1 MIENPPLIQIK
12 KKSSRKKPSQ
22 EQIDGFKNIPTGFI
36 CDALNGYAA
45 LDPSIKPLSIH
56 GKKVKQIVGPALTVF
71 SGAADVLGMAIAL
84 SEIQPG
90 DIVVNGVSGF
100 QGTAAVGDRIA
111 GMIKNNGGVGL
122 VTDGPMRDLDGIIET
137 GLDCFCTG
145 LNPNSPFNSGP
156 AKIGFPINIGG
167 TTVSSGD
174 IIVADSDGVTVV
186 PFDKID
192 EVLKKLDRIIEGEN
206 AMDKQVS
213 EGLKISQKALD
224 YINSDQVIYEDYSFM
239 VS

>member
-12 KKSSRKKPSQ
+12 KKSSRKRPS
-22 EQIDGFKNIPTGFI
+22 EKQINGFKNIPTGFI

-45 LDPSIKPLSIH
+45 LDPSIKPLSIP

-84 SEIQPG
+84 SEIEPG

-156 AKIGFPINIGG
+156 AKIGFPMNIGG
-167 TTVSSGD
+167 TTISSGD

-192 EVLKKLDRIIEGEN
+192 EVLKKLDRIIEVES

-224 YINSDQVIYEDYSFM
+224 YLKSNQVVYFD
-239 VS
+239 

>member
-45 LDPSIKPLSIH
+45 LDPSIKPLSIP
-56 GKKVKQIVGPALTVF
+56 GKKVKQIIGPALTVF

-192 EVLKKLDRIIEGEN
+192 EVLKKLDRIIEVEN
-206 AMDKQVS
+206 AMDKQVN

-224 YINSDQVIYEDYSFM
+224 YLNSDQVVYFD
-239 VS
+239 

>member
-45 LDPSIKPLSIH
+45 LDPSIKPLSIP
-56 GKKVKQIVGPALTVF
+56 GRKVKQIVGPALTVF

-192 EVLKKLDRIIEGEN
+192 EVLKKLDRIIEVES

-224 YINSDQVIYEDYSFM
+224 YLKSDQVVYFD
-239 VS
+239 

>member
-12 KKSSRKKPSQ
+12 KSSSRNRPSIKQ
-22 EQIDGFKNIPTGFI
+22 LANFKNVPTGFI

-45 LDPSIKPLSIH
+45 LDTNIKPLPVP
-56 GKKVKQIVGPALTVF
+56 GKKVEHIVGPALTVF
-71 SGAADVLGMAIAL
+71 SGAADVLGMSIAL

-111 GMIKNNGGVGL
+111 GMIKNNGGIGL
-122 VTDGPMRDLDGIIET
+122 ITDGPMRDLEGIIET
-137 GLDCFCTG
+137 GLSCFCTG
-145 LNPNSPFNSGP
+145 LNPNSPYNSGP
-156 AKIGFPINIGG
+156 AKIGYPTEIGNK
-167 TTVSSGD
+167 TIHSGD

-192 EVLKKLDRIIEGEN
+192 EVVEKLDRITELEN
-206 AMDKQVS
+206 AMDEKVKN
-213 EGLKISQKALD
+213 GLKISQKALN
-224 YINSDQVIYEDYSFM
+224 YINSDQVIYED
-239 VS
+239 

>member
-45 LDPSIKPLSIH
+45 LDPSIKPLSIP
-56 GKKVKQIVGPALTVF
+56 GKKVKQIIGPALTVF

-84 SEIQPG
+84 SEMQPG

-192 EVLKKLDRIIEGEN
+192 EVLRKLDRIIEVES

-224 YINSDQVIYEDYSFM
+224 YLMSDQVVYFD
-239 VS
+239 

>member
-12 KKSSRKKPSQ
+12 KKSSRIKPSQ

-45 LDPSIKPLSIH
+45 LDPSIKPLSIP

-111 GMIKNNGGVGL
+111 GMIKNNGGIGL

-192 EVLKKLDRIIEGEN
+192 EVLKKLDRIIEVEN

-224 YINSDQVIYEDYSFM
+224 YLNSDQVVYFN
-239 VS
+239 

>member
-1 MIENPPLIQIK
+1 
-12 KKSSRKKPSQ
+12 
-22 EQIDGFKNIPTGFI
+22 
-36 CDALNGYAA
+36 LNGYAA
-45 LDPSIKPLSIH
+45 LDPSIKPLSIP
-56 GKKVKQIVGPALTVF
+56 GKKVKQVVGPALTVF

-84 SEIQPG
+84 SEIEQG

-137 GLDCFCTG
+137 GLNCFCTG

-156 AKIGFPINIGG
+156 AKIGFPMNIGG

-192 EVLKKLDRIIEGEN
+192 EVLNKLDRIIEVES

-224 YINSDQVIYEDYSFM
+224 YLKSDQVVYFD
-239 VS
+239 

>member
-12 KKSSRKKPSQ
+12 KKSSRKRPS
-22 EQIDGFKNIPTGFI
+22 EKQINGFKNIPTGFI

-45 LDPSIKPLSIH
+45 LDPSIKPLSIP

-84 SEIQPG
+84 SEIEPG

-156 AKIGFPINIGG
+156 AKIGFPMNIGG

-192 EVLKKLDRIIEGEN
+192 EVLKKLDRIIEVES

-224 YINSDQVIYEDYSFM
+224 YLKSDQVIYFD
-239 VS
+239 

>member
-45 LDPSIKPLSIH
+45 LDPSIKPLPVP

-145 LNPNSPFNSGP
+145 LNPNSPF
-156 AKIGFPINIGG
+156 
-167 TTVSSGD
+167 
-174 IIVADSDGVTVV
+174 
-186 PFDKID
+186 DKID
-192 EVLKKLDRIIEGEN
+192 EVLKKLDRIIEVEN

-224 YINSDQVIYEDYSFM
+224 YLNSDQVVYFD
-239 VS
+239 

>member
-12 KKSSRKKPSQ
+12 KKSSRKRPS
-22 EQIDGFKNIPTGFI
+22 EDQINGFKNIPTGFI

-45 LDPSIKPLSIH
+45 LDPSIKPLSIP
-56 GKKVKQIVGPALTVF
+56 GKKVKQIIGPALTVF

-84 SEIQPG
+84 SEIEPG

-156 AKIGFPINIGG
+156 AKIGFPMNIGG

-192 EVLKKLDRIIEGEN
+192 EVLKKLDRIIEVES

-224 YINSDQVIYEDYSFM
+224 YLKSDQVVYFD
-239 VS
+239 

>member
-12 KKSSRKKPSQ
+12 KKSSRKRPSE
-22 EQIDGFKNIPTGFI
+22 EQINGFKNIPTGFI

-45 LDPSIKPLSIH
+45 LDPSIKPLSIP
-56 GKKVKQIVGPALTVF
+56 GKKVKHIVGPALTVF

-122 VTDGPMRDLDGIIET
+122 ITDGPMRDLDGIIET

-156 AKIGFPINIGG
+156 AKIGFPLNIGG
-167 TTVSSGD
+167 TSVSSGD

-192 EVLKKLDRIIEGEN
+192 EVLKKLDRIIEVEN

-224 YINSDQVIYEDYSFM
+224 YLESDQVIYVD
-239 VS
+239 

>member
-12 KKSSRKKPSQ
+12 KKSSRKRPS
-22 EQIDGFKNIPTGFI
+22 EKQINGFKNIPTGFI

-45 LDPSIKPLSIH
+45 LDPSIKPLSIP

-84 SEIQPG
+84 SEIEPG

-156 AKIGFPINIGG
+156 AKIGFPMNIGG

-192 EVLKKLDRIIEGEN
+192 EVLKKLDRIIEVES
-206 AMDKQVS
+206 AMDKEVS

-224 YINSDQVIYEDYSFM
+224 YLKSDQVVYFD
-239 VS
+239 

>member
-12 KKSSRKKPSQ
+12 KKSSRKRPS
-22 EQIDGFKNIPTGFI
+22 EKQINGFKNIPTGFI

-45 LDPSIKPLSIH
+45 LDPSIKPLSIP

-84 SEIQPG
+84 SEIEPG

-192 EVLKKLDRIIEGEN
+192 EVLKKLDRIIEVES

-224 YINSDQVIYEDYSFM
+224 YLKSDQVVYFD
-239 VS
+239 

>member
-45 LDPSIKPLSIH
+45 LDPSIKPLSIP

-156 AKIGFPINIGG
+156 AKIGFPVNIGG

-192 EVLKKLDRIIEGEN
+192 EVLEKLDRIIEVEN

-224 YINSDQVIYEDYSFM
+224 YLNSDQVVYFD
-239 VS
+239 

>member
-45 LDPSIKPLSIH
+45 LDPSIKPLSIT

-192 EVLKKLDRIIEGEN
+192 EVLKKLDRIIEVEN

-224 YINSDQVIYEDYSFM
+224 YLNSDQVVYFN
-239 VS
+239 

>member
-12 KKSSRKKPSQ
+12 KKSSRKRPS
-22 EQIDGFKNIPTGFI
+22 EKQINGFKNIPTGFI

-45 LDPSIKPLSIH
+45 LDPSIKPLSIP
-56 GKKVKQIVGPALTVF
+56 GKKVKQIIGPALTVF

-84 SEIQPG
+84 SEIEPG

-192 EVLKKLDRIIEGEN
+192 EVLKKLDRIIEVES
-206 AMDKQVS
+206 AMDKEVS

-224 YINSDQVIYEDYSFM
+224 YLKSDQVVYFD
-239 VS
+239 

>member
-12 KKSSRKKPSQ
+12 KKSSRKRPS
-22 EQIDGFKNIPTGFI
+22 EKQINGFKNIPTGFI

-45 LDPSIKPLSIH
+45 LDPSIKPLSIP

-84 SEIQPG
+84 NEIEPG

-156 AKIGFPINIGG
+156 AKIGFPMNIGG

-192 EVLKKLDRIIEGEN
+192 EVLKKLDRIIEVES

-224 YINSDQVIYEDYSFM
+224 YLKSDQVVYFD
-239 VS
+239 

>member
-45 LDPSIKPLSIH
+45 LDPSIKPLSIP

-111 GMIKNNGGVGL
+111 GMIKNNGGIGL

-174 IIVADSDGVTVV
+174 IIVADSDGVTVI

-192 EVLKKLDRIIEGEN
+192 EVLKKLDRIIEVES

-224 YINSDQVIYEDYSFM
+224 YLKSDQVVYFD
-239 VS
+239 

>member
-45 LDPSIKPLSIH
+45 LDPSIKPLSIP
-56 GKKVKQIVGPALTVF
+56 GKKVKQIIGPALTVF

-84 SEIQPG
+84 SEMQPG

-100 QGTAAVGDRIA
+100 QGTAAVGDRVA

-192 EVLKKLDRIIEGEN
+192 EVLRKLDRIIEVES

-224 YINSDQVIYEDYSFM
+224 YLMSDQVVYFD
-239 VS
+239 

>member
-12 KKSSRKKPSQ
+12 KKSSRKRPS
-22 EQIDGFKNIPTGFI
+22 EKQINGFKNIPTGFI

-45 LDPSIKPLSIH
+45 LDPSIKPLSIP
-56 GKKVKQIVGPALTVF
+56 GKKVKQVVGPALTVF

-84 SEIQPG
+84 SEIELG

-156 AKIGFPINIGG
+156 AKIGFPMNIGG

-192 EVLKKLDRIIEGEN
+192 EVLNKLDRIIEVES

-224 YINSDQVIYEDYSFM
+224 YLKSDQVVYFD
-239 VS
+239 

>member
-12 KKSSRKKPSQ
+12 KSSSRNRPSIKQ
-22 EQIDGFKNIPTGFI
+22 LANFKNVPTGFI

-45 LDPSIKPLSIH
+45 LDTNIKPLPVP
-56 GKKVKQIVGPALTVF
+56 GKKVEHIVGPALTVF
-71 SGAADVLGMAIAL
+71 SGAADVLGMSIAL

-111 GMIKNNGGVGL
+111 GMIKNNGGIGL

-137 GLDCFCTG
+137 GLSCFCTG
-145 LNPNSPFNSGP
+145 LNPNSPYNSGP
-156 AKIGFPINIGG
+156 AKIGYPTEIGG
-167 TTVSSGD
+167 KTIHSGD

-186 PFDKID
+186 PFNKID
-192 EVLKKLDRIIEGEN
+192 EVIEKLDRITELEN
-206 AMDKQVS
+206 AMDEKVKN
-213 EGLKISQKALD
+213 GLKISQKALN
-224 YINSDQVIYEDYSFM
+224 YINSDQVIYED
-239 VS
+239 